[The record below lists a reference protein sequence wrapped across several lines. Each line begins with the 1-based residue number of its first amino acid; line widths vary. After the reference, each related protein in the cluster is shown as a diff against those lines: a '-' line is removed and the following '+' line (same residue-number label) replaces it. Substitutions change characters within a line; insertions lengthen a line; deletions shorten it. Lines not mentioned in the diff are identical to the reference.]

1 MMLYSNLPQIDLHGY
16 DRDYARIVIN
26 DFINDNYQMKN
37 LKVLIIHGV
46 GTGILRKTTHE
57 TLRKNKLVSSFKLD
71 NFNSGT
77 TIVEIRKRNWQK
89 DPFMV
94 VYKTLCEEREFEQT
108 CIQKIMKTEDF
119 HLGISY

>member
-1 MMLYSNLPQIDLHGY
+1 MMLYNNLPQIDLHGY

-26 DFINDNYQMKN
+26 DFIQDNYQMKN

-77 TIVEIRKRNWQK
+77 TVVEIRKRNWQK
-89 DPFMV
+89 TPFML
-94 VYKTLCEEREFEQT
+94 VYITLCEEREFVHVYRRLRKQR
-108 CIQKIMKTEDF
+108 
-119 HLGISY
+119 ISI

>member
-1 MMLYSNLPQIDLHGY
+1 MTLYNNLPSLDLHGE
-16 DRDYARIVIN
+16 DREYARIVIN
-26 DFINDNYQMKN
+26 DFIRDHYQIQSEKII
-37 LKVLIIHGV
+37 IIHGI

-57 TLRKNKLVSSFKLD
+57 TLKKNKLVSSFKLD

-77 TIVEIRKRNWQK
+77 TIVEIKKRNWQNST
-89 DPFMV
+89 FMI